1 MVNVKRLKFF
11 YESNEKNIKRAAII
25 LVIIVALLV
34 YLFSAADKNEIV
46 VEGDGITAGQ
56 GVADGSGDLTGA
68 GSTGENTTGNIYVDI
83 SGEVAKPGVYQVKNG
98 ARLFEVIELA
108 GGLTKNADLNSIN
121 QAEAVM
127 DGQKITIYTDYAN
140 QGASGAN
147 TNGQGNTSAGNPG
160 GSAAISSDG
169 RININLADSLTLQE
183 ITGVGPVTAEKII
196 DYRKSNGRFRSIE
209 DLKNVSGIGDRTFEK
224 IKGEITV

>member
-46 VEGDGITAGQ
+46 VEGDGITTGQ
-56 GVADGSGDLTGA
+56 SDMNGNGTLASDGTV
-68 GSTGENTTGNIYVDI
+68 GENTGGTIYVDI
-83 SGEVAKPGVYQVKNG
+83 SGEVANPGVYQVKNG
-98 ARLFEVIELA
+98 ARLFEVIEKA

-121 QAEAVM
+121 QAEAVV
-127 DGQKITIYTDYAN
+127 DGQKITIYTSYGN
-140 QGASGAN
+140 QGAGGV
-147 TNGQGNTSAGNPG
+147 TGQTQGNTSAGNPG
-160 GSAAISSDG
+160 GPAAISSDG

-196 DYRKSNGRFRSIE
+196 DYRTSNGRFKSIE